1 MIKRACTTKSCSTL
15 TSKENNMLNF
25 IKEWEERHKE
35 KEDNDHTK
43 HSKNTK
49 SN

>member
-1 MIKRACTTKSCSTL
+1 MIKRACTTKFGSTL

-25 IKEWEERHKE
+25 IKEWEGRQKE
-35 KEDNDHTK
+35 KEAAK
-43 HSKNTK
+43 RSKRTK

>member
-1 MIKRACTTKSCSTL
+1 MIKRACTTKFGSTL

-25 IKEWEERHKE
+25 IKEWEDRQKE